1 MICWRWTTM
10 PETSYA
16 TASINYARFAASSD
30 HWRSKLNVLS
40 LLRSMQVGWIT
51 ATLFYMV
58 LLRRQH
64 TGFNSVWTLQHGSL
78 SELASTAIS
87 LQSWGT
93 LFSLHRLP
101 VEQRIIFKVAT
112 LAFDCV
118 RMTRPAYFSG
128 TCTLL
133 AETSRRS
140 LRSAQRGEWRYGAS
154 YKENCSRSSQFPCRR
169 TGHLELFM
177 PSHLHSTTPTRQQ
190 FRSGLKTHLF
200 QLAYHLQELLEGGK
214 ESSSSN
220 HEKNS
225 LIIINEFFSW

>member
-40 LLRSMQVGWIT
+40 LLRSIQVGWIT
-51 ATLFYMV
+51 ATLFYIV

-93 LFSLHRLP
+93 LFSLHWLP
-101 VEQRIIFKVAT
+101 VEQRIIFKVST
-112 LAFDCV
+112 LAFDYV

-133 AETSRRS
+133 AETSRRR
-140 LRSAQRGEWRYGAS
+140 LVFAQPSVVTSWCLVQGQLLSVLAVS
-154 YKENCSRSSQFPCRR
+154 VSPDRSSGTLCLHTFILQHPLDNSFVLGWRPTSFNLLTHAC
-169 TGHLELFM
+169 HL
-177 PSHLHSTTPTRQQ
+177 R
-190 FRSGLKTHLF
+190 
-200 QLAYHLQELLEGGK
+200 ELLEGGK
-214 ESSSSN
+214 ESSSFSS
-220 HEKNS
+220 S
-225 LIIINEFFSW
+225 LSSV